1 MFPSRERIRGGRL
14 DARCRELATNRRL
27 SKDDSRSLGERSV
40 ASGEGGARGNRV
52 TMSTFVSPFCTRHQ
66 ANIKRLTLIELGQ
79 GSWAPFLLPSPI
91 IVAPPPFIRHLFSL
105 PFWRESA
112 TRERQPLCEK
122 KGKKRRGVEEER
134 RVENGVTN
142 NKFIRPTNRSGGS
155 FLPISLKPVRGFII
169 IVIIVIP
176 ILTKPRG

>member
-27 SKDDSRSLGERSV
+27 SKGDSRSLGERSV

-79 GSWAPFLLPSPI
+79 GSWAPFLLSYNSRSSSIYSTFILPSLLARKRHER
-91 IVAPPPFIRHLFSL
+91 APATL
-105 PFWRESA
+105 RE
-112 TRERQPLCEK
+112 
-122 KGKKRRGVEEER
+122 KGKKEKGSRGGEESWKRCYE
-134 RVENGVTN
+134 
-142 NKFIRPTNRSGGS
+142 
-155 FLPISLKPVRGFII
+155 
-169 IVIIVIP
+169 
-176 ILTKPRG
+176 